1 MSFEDEYVRKKK
13 KKDPITA
20 FLPAIGLL
28 LAVAIGAVSY
38 ILSDPAHQFLI
49 DNMNDVPADKE
60 VGYVVAVVI
69 FIVLMLFI
77 AMIYAAFAPKPTK
90 LVSERQ
96 LQKEKDEMERE
107 RLQRKKRQ
115 REVQRKLSEERNKG
129 AK

>member
-28 LAVAIGAVSY
+28 LIVAIGAVSY
-38 ILSDPAHQFLI
+38 ILSEPAHKFLSE
-49 DNMNDVPADKE
+49 NMSGVPADKE
-60 VGYVVAVVI
+60 VGYVVGFVI

-77 AMIYAAFAPKPTK
+77 AMIYAAFAPKPPK
-90 LVSERQ
+90 LVSEKQ
-96 LQKEKDEMERE
+96 LQKEKDDRERE
-107 RLQRKKRQ
+107 MRERKKRQ
-115 REVQRKLSEERNKG
+115 RAISRKMAEERKKA